1 MLVDEVM
8 SKNTE
13 VVTSTASVKEV
24 ANRMAELKAGLMPIY
39 EGDKLIGT
47 VTDRDL
53 VIEAIA
59 KGKNLDDEI
68 ASIASEPV
76 LYCFKDD
83 DTETVLN
90 NMRKNEVQRL
100 VVLDNQ
106 ESKRLV
112 GIVSVADIASRCDSN
127 ETAKSI
133 VDCCK
138 HYH

>member
-1 MLVDEVM
+1 MLIDEVM

-13 VVTSTASVKEV
+13 VVKSTASVKEV

-39 EGDKLIGT
+39 EDDKLIGT

-59 KGKNLDDEI
+59 KGKTLEDKI
-68 ASIASEPV
+68 SSIVSEPV

-90 NMRKNEVQRL
+90 NMRKNGVQRL

-112 GIVSVADIASRCDSN
+112 GIVSLADIASKCDSN

>member
-76 LYCFKDD
+76 LYCFKGD

>member
-59 KGKNLDDEI
+59 KGKNLDDKI
-68 ASIASEPV
+68 SSFASEPV

-112 GIVSVADIASRCDSN
+112 GIVSLADIASKCDSN

>member
-1 MLVDEVM
+1 MLIDEVM

-13 VVTSTASVKEV
+13 VVKSTASVKEV
-24 ANRMAELKAGLMPIY
+24 ANRMAEFKAGLMPIY
-39 EGDKLIGT
+39 EDDKLIGT

-59 KGKNLDDEI
+59 KGKTLEDKI
-68 ASIASEPV
+68 SSIVSEPV

-90 NMRKNEVQRL
+90 NMRKNGVQRL

-112 GIVSVADIASRCDSN
+112 GIVSLADIASKCDSN